1 MTSQQ
6 KEVAPVAIIYTTR
19 PWSPSAA
26 VRPSEAARLQVHTLA
41 PTAPAYLA
49 QAQAE
54 LLLVPT
60 AAGSK
65 GTNVSTVKGIQAQG
79 GMDVRGVPPRSRPV

>member
-1 MTSQQ
+1 
-6 KEVAPVAIIYTTR
+6 VAPVTINMMTR

-26 VRPSEAARLQVHTLA
+26 LCPIEAASLLAHALA
-41 PTAPAYLA
+41 PTAPAYRA

-54 LLLVPT
+54 LILAPT
-60 AAGSK
+60 AVTFQ
-65 GTNVSTVKGIQAQG
+65 GTNVSTVKGIQVKG